1 MTEGPQEPGRQPG
14 TPQTGG
20 TERGGF
26 IAVLM
31 SLAGVALFPIGVVL
45 SIMAVR
51 TGRQARKRAAANQAI
66 APGATAGVIIGWFG
80 IAFTVLA
87 AISIAMFWNET
98 ESYMACTEGAN
109 TITAQDK
116 CRTALESD
124 LEQRLGRPVT
134 LPF

>member
-1 MTEGPQEPGRQPG
+1 MTEGPQQPGRQPE
-14 TPQTGG
+14 TPRAGA

-51 TGRQARKRAAANQAI
+51 TGRQARRRAAANQAV

-80 IAFTVLA
+80 IAFSTLA
-87 AISIAMFWNET
+87 VISIALFWSET
-98 ESYMACTEGAN
+98 ESYMACNEGAN
-109 TITAQDK
+109 TITAQTH
-116 CRTALESD
+116 CRNALEAD
-124 LEQRLGRPVT
+124 LEQRLGRPIT